1 MQPQHH
7 NLESQ
12 TGTVAAG
19 LDQSAASMA
28 FAADNVLAAA
38 SEGAAIAAR
47 AAAAA
52 ENKVAASPAAAT
64 QSILTIL
71 KQYWRRLQ
79 KRRQRQRLSIA
90 LHELSERELTD
101 IGVTRAEIETITAH
115 RTLDRLKSGMTRL

>member
-12 TGTVAAG
+12 TGTDAAG
-19 LDQSAASMA
+19 FDQSAASMA

-47 AAAAA
+47 AAAA

>member
-47 AAAAA
+47 AAAA